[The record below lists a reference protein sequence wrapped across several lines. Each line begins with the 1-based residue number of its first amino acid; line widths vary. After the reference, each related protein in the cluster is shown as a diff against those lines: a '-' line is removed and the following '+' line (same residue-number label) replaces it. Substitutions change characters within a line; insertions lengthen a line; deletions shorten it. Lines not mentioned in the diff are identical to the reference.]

1 MHGLLI
7 SQPHSCTSLFFQ
19 VHLQGVLSQQ
29 SFFLKSS
36 WRNEC
41 LWWETLSCWQLCSRK
56 RDPPALLE
64 NTHRDT
70 TCTELSKVFQHR
82 FLKVIPSKLPGCKK
96 GGQEAHV
103 CAKFPDNPSN
113 SCWDISSNYCNEER
127 DRRSLQRDFKIN
139 PPDHSV
145 DVCVWEHLFTQACC
159 SHSLGDQGL
168 GGVPLVLS
176 GTKDCFRSKCKYLH
190 QSLGLISSHGEMF
203 SVSAPLFESLQG
215 WICDFKTL
223 SAVFVPVV
231 NSISLLKKCV

>member
-70 TCTELSKVFQHR
+70 TCTELSKVFQRR

-96 GGQEAHV
+96 GGQETHV

-203 SVSAPLFESLQG
+203 SFSAPLFWSLNM
-215 WICDFKTL
+215 WF
-223 SAVFVPVV
+223 
-231 NSISLLKKCV
+231 